1 MNLLKRHIVITSAIV
16 LSVSCTK
23 EPFWQ
28 AGRGVNG
35 AIGVK
40 VSRCN
45 GLTTKSGSG
54 DGECFDSFAID
65 SIGREVLMIDGYVSD
80 FCPEDWG
87 DGTKGTIITTSSI
100 DKFWMT
106 AYGNGDWHDN
116 ETGAVYTA
124 GSKYFEASKV
134 TKDSGSG
141 VWSIEDSP
149 TWIND
154 VNMSFWSW
162 SGFESPAPGPEPED
176 TDLTDS
182 QATISYTNDGALDLL
197 YAFNREKRTF
207 NDEGKITD
215 GAGTYKSGKKDAM
228 DIKFSHALAAV
239 RFDVSPLTKEG
250 MTIKS
255 IKFLGVVNKADCEIT
270 VGSATADN
278 PFPLSFD
285 WTPQSV
291 SPNKADFTVSF
302 ASGDF
307 TETADGVANSMMS
320 MSSSKFLF
328 LIPQEVQG
336 QGITVELTYE
346 NAGGTEKTTTASL
359 NHSTPWEA
367 GKYYTYRLKCGS
379 VDLALTGTSPTVSVK
394 NTGTAKAFL
403 RVAIVGNWCMT
414 FSGTPYPVSECP
426 SADIAFTSFH
436 DGADD
441 TITGAGGHWV
451 LNTSDGYWYYSKP
464 VDPGVEVPLFAGYAA
479 STSATHPAGT
489 TLQLTVVGQAVAA
502 GSETDWAGAAT
513 VSM

>member
-1 MNLLKRHIVITSAIV
+1 MKRILIILSVIV
-16 LSVSCTK
+16 LSVSCAK

-28 AGRGVNG
+28 VGRGYNKV
-35 AIGVK
+35 IGVK
-40 VSRCN
+40 VTGCN
-45 GLTTKSGSG
+45 NITTKSVSG
-54 DGECFDSFAID
+54 DGEFIDTFAID
-65 SIGREVLMIDGYVSD
+65 SIGDQVLMIGCYVSET
-80 FCPEDWG
+80 CPEEMG
-87 DGTKGTIITTSSI
+87 TETKGKIITTTGI
-100 DKFWMT
+100 DEFWMT

-182 QATISYTNDGALDLL
+182 QATISYTNDGSLDLL
-197 YAFNREKRTF
+197 YAFNREKRAF
-207 NDEGKITD
+207 DDKGEIT
-215 GAGTYKSGKKDAM
+215 GGEGTYKSEKKDAM

-239 RFDVSPLTKEG
+239 RFDVSPLKKEG
-250 MTIKS
+250 LTIKS
-255 IKFLGVVNKADCEIT
+255 IKFKGVLSKADCEIT

-291 SPNKADFTVSF
+291 SPNKADFTVSL
-302 ASGDF
+302 APTDF
-307 TETADGVANSMMS
+307 TETADGEANALMP

-379 VDLALTGTSPTVSVK
+379 VDLLTG
-394 NTGTAKAFL
+394 GL
-403 RVAIVGNWCMT
+403 G
-414 FSGTPYPVSECP
+414 PYMP
-426 SADIAFTSFH
+426 
-436 DGADD
+436 
-441 TITGAGGHWV
+441 
-451 LNTSDGYWYYSKP
+451 
-464 VDPGVEVPLFAGYAA
+464 
-479 STSATHPAGT
+479 
-489 TLQLTVVGQAVAA
+489 
-502 GSETDWAGAAT
+502 DWF
-513 VSM
+513 